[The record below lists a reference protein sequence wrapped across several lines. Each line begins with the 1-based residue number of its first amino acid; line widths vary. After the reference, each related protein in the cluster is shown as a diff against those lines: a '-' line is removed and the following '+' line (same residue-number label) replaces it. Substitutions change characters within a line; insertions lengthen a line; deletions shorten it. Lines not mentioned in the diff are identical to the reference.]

1 MSAAAAGSGVTRAP
15 SRNATKC
22 TQVAWPGLA
31 SRERAFPPPGRQ
43 SPCPRVAPGVCAC
56 AGIAFFF
63 LLLDVESPCRCR
75 APRVCAPGLGDAR
88 PRARTAAC
96 VRGAE
101 SGAGRANPRTGG
113 TRASPRLFKCCVC
126 CAARLRLRFRS
137 RTELGMGAEKGC
149 RSLRWWSWPATGWAK
164 AERAKAAGPPPSPWS
179 SAWSGDGDTSTPH
192 LTSPCARRRARMHA
206 CEPCHPCLP
215 RAAQRVPSAPAA
227 LRTGTYSYAVV

>member
-22 TQVAWPGLA
+22 TQVAWPRLA
-31 SRERAFPPPGRQ
+31 RARFSATGPPKSVPARRSRRLCMRWYRLFLSPPR
-43 SPCPRVAPGVCAC
+43 C
-56 AGIAFFF
+56 AGA
-63 LLLDVESPCRCR
+63 R
-75 APRVCAPGLGDAR
+75 ADAARRVCARQAWEMPGPAR
-88 PRARTAAC
+88 GRRRAC
-96 VRGAE
+96 VEPREGRCE
-101 SGAGRANPRTGG
+101 RIRGRAGHG
-113 TRASPRLFKCCVC
+113 RLFKCCVC

-149 RSLRWWSWPATGWAK
+149 RSLRWWSWPAAGWAK
-164 AERAKAAGPPPSPWS
+164 GKRAKAAGPLPSPW

-215 RAAQRVPSAPAA
+215 RAAQRVPSAPAS